1 MESLYENK
9 KMKVAI
15 VHDFL
20 TYWGGAEQVLK
31 SLHNLYPDAP
41 IYTLL
46 YDRKMDQYFPN
57 ARIRPSFLNKFPEF
71 LKKRKKFLLPFFPTA
86 VETFDLSAF
95 DLVISSSSSFAKGVI
110 VKPKTFHISYCH
122 TPTRFLWD
130 WYYNYLEENNVGK
143 IKKLVVV
150 PILHI
155 LRLWDYSASERVD
168 FYIANSEHTARK
180 IKKFYRAESSVIY
193 PPVDFEKFSQYEN
206 LPSVA
211 EKDYYLIVSRLSA
224 YKKIDIAIQAFNK
237 MNMPLVVIGEGCDK
251 KRLQKMAGKSVK
263 LLGFQ
268 SEEKLAAYYQNAKAV
283 IFPGEDD
290 FGITILEAMSFGKP
304 VLAYAKGG
312 ALETVTPGRNGEL
325 FESPVPEILADG
337 VRRLNRNLENYNSIE
352 IREYARQ
359 FSRENFE
366 KKIEAFV
373 GKVCERKA

>member
-1 MESLYENK
+1 
-9 KMKVAI
+9 MKVAI